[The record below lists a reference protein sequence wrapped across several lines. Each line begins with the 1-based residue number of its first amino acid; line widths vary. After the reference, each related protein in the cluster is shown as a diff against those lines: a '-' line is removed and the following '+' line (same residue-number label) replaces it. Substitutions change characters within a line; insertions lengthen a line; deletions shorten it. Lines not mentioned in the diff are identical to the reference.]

1 MKRKLKKALVLDFVP
16 IVGCCLIAALSV
28 VYFYFN
34 RKVFATAMP
43 LSLLGYKILYVFGID
58 TPNILS
64 EAGLSEQILAPAFE
78 NPSLILIF
86 GFAIGSIL
94 TPLLRGEYKIGG
106 LGSKTHLITFIIGG
120 FLVGFGVQGI
130 YGANIGEVFGA
141 IAMLSLSGWL
151 VMPFI
156 GFGIQLM
163 RPICRKIKDK

>member
-1 MKRKLKKALVLDFVP
+1 MKKKLKKVLVLDFVP

-43 LSLLGYKILYVFGID
+43 LSLLGYKILYAFGID
-58 TPNILS
+58 TPELLS
-64 EAGLSEQILAPAFE
+64 GTGLSEQILAPTLE
-78 NPSLILIF
+78 NPSLILIL
-86 GFAIGSIL
+86 GFAFGSIL

-106 LGSKTHLITFIIGG
+106 FGSLKHLITFIVGG

-156 GFGIQLM
+156 GFGVQLM
-163 RPICRKIKDK
+163 RPICRKINKK